1 MRQRVIAAL
10 AAAGLAVT
18 LSGCG
23 GDDNTGPKP
32 SQSPTV
38 VASVG
43 EPSPTESAAPKVV
56 VDSEGMP
63 TVEFGDGGVPTFT
76 FPEEDAPDTMQVSVL
91 EEGSGRELGAEDF
104 VVVNYVGQVWDADKP
119 FDSSFKTAQPAA
131 FSLLKLV
138 SGWRHTLSGRHVGD
152 KVIISLPPEFG
163 YGANGQAT
171 AGIGG
176 TDTIV
181 FYIEIIDGWSAESAG
196 QPGATVET
204 DGADLPVTITGDVG
218 SPVTAVKIKKDQAA
232 PTELTTRTI
241 AKGNGPAVA
250 GQGSRVFIAY
260 SAIVWETGEI
270 RESTWTGT
278 PSNMLGAQPVEM
290 GRGTVFDSLDGAT
303 VGSRVL
309 ILVPESDGSDSR
321 SSSPAMAV
329 VVDILGY
336 QAAPAAPSPS
346 ASPSASASPTS

>member
-1 MRQRVIAAL
+1 MRQRMIATIV
-10 AAAGLAVT
+10 AAGLAVT

-23 GDDNTGPKP
+23 RDDTTTPDP
-32 SQSPTV
+32 SQSPTA
-38 VASVG
+38 VASVTG
-43 EPSPTESAAPKVV
+43 SDEPTSGGNGDPEVV
-56 VDSEGMP
+56 VSSDGMP
-63 TVEFGDGGVPTFT
+63 TVKFGDDGVPAFS
-76 FPEEDAPDTMQVSVL
+76 FPKSSAPDTMQVSVL
-91 EEGSGRELGAEDF
+91 DEGSGRELGPEDF
-104 VVVNYVGQVWDADKP
+104 VLVNYVGQVWGADKP
-119 FDSSFKTAQPAA
+119 FDSSYKTAQPAA

-176 TDTIV
+176 SDTIV
-181 FYIEIIDGWSAESAG
+181 FFIEIIDGWSADSAG
-196 QPGATVET
+196 QAGATVET
-204 DGADLPVTITGDVG
+204 DGADLPVSITGDVG
-218 SPVTAVKIKKDQAA
+218 SPVTAVKIKKDQPV

-241 AKGNGPAVA
+241 AKGNGSAVT

-278 PSNMLGAQPVEM
+278 PPSMLGPQPVEM

-329 VVDILGY
+329 VVDILGF
-336 QAAPAAPSPS
+336 QPVPASDEPGPAA
-346 ASPSASASPTS
+346 TS

>member
-10 AAAGLAVT
+10 AAAGLAAT

-23 GDDNTGPKP
+23 GDNTTTLDP
-32 SQSPTV
+32 STPPTA
-38 VASVG
+38 VASMTG
-43 EPSPTESAAPKVV
+43 SGDPSPAESNEPEVV
-56 VDSEGMP
+56 VDSQGMP
-63 TVEFGDGGVPTFT
+63 TVQFGDDGVPTFS
-76 FPEEDAPDTMQVSVL
+76 FPTSEAPDTMQVSVL
-91 EEGSGRELGAEDF
+91 SEGSGRELGSEDF
-104 VVVNYVGQVWDADKP
+104 VLMNYVGQVWGADKP
-119 FDSSFKTAQPAA
+119 FESSYKAAQPAA
-131 FSLLKLV
+131 FSLLKLFP
-138 SGWRHTLSGRHVGD
+138 GWRHTLSGRHVGD

-176 TDTIV
+176 SDTIV
-181 FYIEIIDGWSAESAG
+181 FYVEVVDGWSAESAG
-196 QPGATVET
+196 QAEATVET
-204 DGADLPVTITGDVG
+204 DGADLPVSITGDVG
-218 SPVTAVKIKKDQAA
+218 APVTSVKIKKGQST

-241 AKGNGPAVA
+241 AKGTGPAVT

-278 PSNMLGAQPVEM
+278 PPNMKGPQLVEM

-329 VVDILGY
+329 VVDILGF
-336 QAAPAAPSPS
+336 QAAPAASTPS
-346 ASPSASASPTS
+346 ATPTN

>member
-10 AAAGLAVT
+10 VAAGLAAT

-23 GDDNTGPKP
+23 GDDTKTQDP
-32 SQSPTV
+32 SESPSAT
-38 VASVG
+38 ASVTVDPASS
-43 EPSPTESAAPKVV
+43 ESPDSDVV
-56 VDSEGMP
+56 VSSEGMP
-63 TVEFGDGGVPTFT
+63 TVQFSDDGVPVFS
-76 FPEEDAPDTMQVSVL
+76 FPKSSAPDTMQVSVL
-91 EEGSGRELGAEDF
+91 EEGSGRELGPEDF
-104 VVVNYVGQVWDADKP
+104 ILVNYVGEVWGADKP
-119 FDSSFKTAQPAA
+119 FDSSYKNAQPAS

-171 AGIGG
+171 AGIDGS
-176 TDTIV
+176 DTIV
-181 FYIEIIDGWSAESAG
+181 FYIEIIDGWSADSAG

-204 DGADLPVTITGDVG
+204 DGADLPVSITGDVG
-218 SPVTAVKIKKDQAA
+218 SPVTSVKIKKDQAV

-241 AKGNGPAVA
+241 AKGSGPAIT

-278 PSNMLGAQPVEM
+278 PPNMKGPQPVEM

-329 VVDILGY
+329 VVDILGF
-336 QAAPAAPSPS
+336 QPAPASDEPS
-346 ASPSASASPTS
+346 AEATG